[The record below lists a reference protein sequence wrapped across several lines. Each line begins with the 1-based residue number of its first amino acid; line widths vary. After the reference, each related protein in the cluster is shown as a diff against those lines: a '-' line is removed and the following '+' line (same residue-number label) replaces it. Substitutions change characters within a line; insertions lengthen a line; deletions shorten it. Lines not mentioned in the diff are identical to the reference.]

1 MRWDEN
7 STVPRPERV
16 SSWKIEPALAP
27 PALNPLPMPRPKR
40 PRPNMVPSSPD
51 SSVLTR
57 EGTVLLP
64 LQSVLDSLSSYT
76 QNICSFFPL
85 KGTKFF
91 PSLCYSGQS
100 KVTVDPVLQGSG
112 YSRVLQGQEFATL
125 RGNFVESESD
135 TAEKS
140 TAWPPSVD
148 DERIDAVSG
157 SKRYGSDNWMPS
169 ARHEPTYTDLLSG
182 FGTNVDSSHGI
193 CQPFVEQTL
202 ASANSMRKHSLDQ
215 EGKFNLQS
223 WSILPSSL
231 SLSLDSNMK
240 VPTGN
245 ASYQAQQHVRYGGF
259 SGYSVHHG
267 HRVEQ
272 PQGNWLMP
280 PPPSHFESQANARE
294 VMPKHMSV
302 PKHESV
308 KPNDGSC
315 KLFGIP
321 LITPEPHRNAMNE
334 SARHNQALILE
345 SDQKLEKSRGSKSV
359 DDLLAASESDKLL
372 QTSQQYVRDVQG
384 KTQGSSTRSCT
395 KVLYIFS

>member
-1 MRWDEN
+1 M
-7 STVPRPERV
+7 
-16 SSWKIEPALAP
+16 
-27 PALNPLPMPRPKR
+27 
-40 PRPNMVPSSPD
+40 
-51 SSVLTR
+51 
-57 EGTVLLP
+57 
-64 LQSVLDSLSSYT
+64 
-76 QNICSFFPL
+76 
-85 KGTKFF
+85 
-91 PSLCYSGQS
+91 
-100 KVTVDPVLQGSG
+100 
-112 YSRVLQGQEFATL
+112 
-125 RGNFVESESD
+125 ESESD
-135 TAEKS
+135 TVEKS

-169 ARHEPTYTDLLSG
+169 GRHEPTYTDLLSG

-193 CQPFVEQTL
+193 CQPFGDQTL
-202 ASANSMRKHSLDQ
+202 ASANSMRKHPRDQ
-215 EGKFNLQS
+215 EGKFNLPS
-223 WSILPSSL
+223 WSMLPSSL

-245 ASYQAQQHVRYGGF
+245 ASGNASFQAQQNVRYGGF

-272 PQGNWLMP
+272 PQVNWLMP
-280 PPPSHFESQANARE
+280 PPPSSHFESQANARE

-302 PKHESV
+302 PKHEPV

-359 DDLLAASESDKLL
+359 DDLLAASESEKLL

-395 KVLYIFS
+395 KVLYTFS